1 MRSME
6 RGTAI
11 RGTAVN
17 GCVRA
22 CASVARSR
30 GALAAAMIAF
40 GLAAQP
46 AGAQTTGWQTDTEPR
61 AKGDGNTTV
70 VPRAGGEAKGQPA
83 TGQGAAQLTLS
94 ALVSAEGQP
103 IQQGLV
109 WRVYQD
115 TGEGEA
121 KAKLVATHREA
132 GPVLRLSPGPY
143 YINAAFGRA
152 NLTRRVTLAAGQAA
166 AEQFI
171 LNAGGLKLAAVLDKD
186 QPAPANSVVYDIYS
200 DERDQFGHRTKI
212 MTGAKPGLII
222 RLNAGIY
229 QVASTYGDAN
239 ATVRADVTVEA
250 GKLTL
255 ATVKHTAAR
264 VTFKLVARVGGEAL
278 ADTQWV
284 LHTRAG
290 ELVKESVGAL
300 PNHIIAPGAYTI
312 IAKNGQRVFKRDFAV
327 HAGDIAQVEV
337 VMQ

>member
-1 MRSME
+1 MLALVSGGLLKHIGVE
-6 RGTAI
+6 INRG
-11 RGTAVN
+11 R
-17 GCVRA
+17 
-22 CASVARSR
+22 
-30 GALAAAMIAF
+30 LAAGIMAAL
-40 GLAAQP
+40 LAALP
-46 AGAQTTGWQTDTEPR
+46 GAQRAVAQGKPWQVETEPR
-61 AKGDGNTTV
+61 ASQGDAGTTV
-70 VPRAGGEAKGQPA
+70 VPRAGEAKASAGA
-83 TGQGAAQLTLS
+83 TQAAAQLTLS
-94 ALVSAEGQP
+94 ALVTAEGQP

-121 KAKLVATHREA
+121 KAKLIGTHREPSPA
-132 GPVLRLSPGPY
+132 LRLSPGPY

-152 NLTRRVTLAAGQAA
+152 NLTRRVTLTAGQSA
-166 AEQFI
+166 AEQFV

-186 QPAPANSVVYDIYS
+186 QPAPANSVAYDIFS
-200 DERDQFGHRTKI
+200 DERDQFGNRAKI
-212 MTGAKPGLII
+212 MAGAKPGLII

-264 VTFKLVARVGGEAL
+264 VTFKLVSRVGGEAL

-290 ELVKESVGAL
+290 ELVKESAGAL
-300 PNHIIAPGAYTI
+300 PNHIIAPGQYTI
-312 IAKNGQRVFKRDFAV
+312 IARNGQRVFKRDFAV
-327 HAGDIAQVEV
+327 QAGDVAQVEV
-337 VMQ
+337 VIQ